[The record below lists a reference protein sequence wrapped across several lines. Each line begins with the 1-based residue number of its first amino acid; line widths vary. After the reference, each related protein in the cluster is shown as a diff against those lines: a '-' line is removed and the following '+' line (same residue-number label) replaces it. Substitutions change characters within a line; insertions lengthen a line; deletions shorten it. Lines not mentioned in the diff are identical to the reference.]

1 MIKILTIIGARP
13 QIIKAAAISRAIRNK
28 FLKKIEEVIIHTGQH
43 YDDKMSKVFFDE
55 LKIPEPNYNLNIG
68 SGKHGEQTAKMII
81 GIENLLEKEN
91 PDYILIYGDTNSTIA
106 GAIAASKIQIPI
118 IHIEAGLRS
127 YNKKMPEEINRILSD
142 HVSSFLFPPT
152 ETGITN
158 LRREGFNLNNK
169 PPYNPDNPAIFN
181 FGDIM
186 YDNSMFFSEIAE
198 KKSNIL
204 SKLKINN
211 EKFIL
216 VTIHRNNNTDDPTRL
231 NDIFRSLLLISKK
244 YNLKLVIPL
253 HPRTL
258 KQKNLLLT
266 SNLSR
271 EVDNCQNIIITEPV
285 SFLDMIQLEKK
296 SQLIITDSG
305 GVQKEAFFF
314 KKPCIILRSET
325 EWIEIVESGAAQLC
339 DADFKKIVKAFD
351 SFINKKIEINNFLYG
366 DGKASIKILE
376 LITQSN

>member
-1 MIKILTIIGARP
+1 M
-13 QIIKAAAISRAIRNK
+13 
-28 FLKKIEEVIIHTGQH
+28 
-43 YDDKMSKVFFDE
+43 
-55 LKIPEPNYNLNIG
+55 
-68 SGKHGEQTAKMII
+68 
-81 GIENLLEKEN
+81 
-91 PDYILIYGDTNSTIA
+91 
-106 GAIAASKIQIPI
+106 
-118 IHIEAGLRS
+118 
-127 YNKKMPEEINRILSD
+127 
-142 HVSSFLFPPT
+142 
-152 ETGITN
+152 
-158 LRREGFNLNNK
+158 
-169 PPYNPDNPAIFN
+169 
-181 FGDIM
+181 
-186 YDNSMFFSEIAE
+186 
-198 KKSNIL
+198 
-204 SKLKINN
+204 
-211 EKFIL
+211 
-216 VTIHRNNNTDDPTRL
+216 
-231 NDIFRSLLLISKK
+231 
-244 YNLKLVIPL
+244 
-253 HPRTL
+253 
-258 KQKNLLLT
+258 LT